1 MKKNVYLQ
9 NIWFVPIG
17 CILLIITFVEK
28 TNNIYMRYNNIKTP
42 LIVAAISA
50 VLLASCGTTENIA
63 YIHDA
68 ERDNASAIT
77 GKFTK
82 GIQANDLLSIYV
94 ESETPAATVPFNQET
109 NKIAMSDGVVMNP
122 SSSAVSGYLVSNE
135 GDIMFPVLGRVHVLG
150 MTHTE
155 LADEL
160 QRRLV
165 SEGHILDA
173 RVTVRL
179 MNFTVSVLGDVV
191 RPGVIQ
197 ASGERLTILEALS
210 MVGDLTIY
218 GQRTNVTVIRE
229 EDGMRTIG
237 EIDLTSKDIFES
249 PYYYLH
255 QNDVVYVEPNMKKKK
270 TADRDPMI
278 MTYISTGVSI
288 LSMILSAY
296 YYWLLT
302 QRLKT
307 E

>member
-1 MKKNVYLQ
+1 MRTNFTRKTYL
-9 NIWFVPIG
+9 
-17 CILLIITFVEK
+17 
-28 TNNIYMRYNNIKTP
+28 
-42 LIVAAISA
+42 VAAVA
-50 VLLASCGTTENIA
+50 MLTLASCSTHQEIA

-68 ERDNASAIT
+68 ARDSAESIT

-122 SSSAVSGYLVSNE
+122 GSSAVSGYLVSND
-135 GDIMFPVLGRVHVLG
+135 GDIIFPVLGKVHVLG
-150 MTHTE
+150 MTHSE

-179 MNFTVSVLGDVV
+179 MNFTVSVLGDVA
-191 RPGVIQ
+191 RPGIIQ
-197 ASGERLTILEALS
+197 ASGERLTIFEALS

-218 GQRTNVTVIRE
+218 GQRYNITIIRE
-229 EDGMRTIG
+229 ENGMRTIG
-237 EIDLTSKDIFES
+237 EIDLSSKNVFES

-270 TADRDPMI
+270 TAERDPMI
-278 MTYISTGVSI
+278 MTYITTGLSI
-288 LSMILSAY
+288 LTSVTSFLY
-296 YYWLLT
+296 YYLLVK
-302 QRLKT
+302 RLQQ
-307 E
+307 

>member
-1 MKKNVYLQ
+1 MKV
-9 NIWFVPIG
+9 
-17 CILLIITFVEK
+17 
-28 TNNIYMRYNNIKTP
+28 NNIKTP
-42 LIVAAISA
+42 LFALAFGA
-50 VLLASCGTTENIA
+50 MLFASCGTTENIA
-63 YIHDA
+63 YINDA
-68 ERDNASAIT
+68 ERDNATAIT

-122 SSSAVSGYLVSNE
+122 SSSAVSGYLVNND

-197 ASGERLTILEALS
+197 ASGERLTIFEALS
-210 MVGDLTIY
+210 MVGDLTIF
-218 GQRTNVTVIRE
+218 GQRNNVTIVRE
-229 EDGMRTIG
+229 EDGQRIIG

-288 LSMILSAY
+288 LSMLMSAF
-296 YYWLLT
+296 YYWVLASQLS
-302 QRLKT
+302 KK
-307 E
+307 

>member
-1 MKKNVYLQ
+1 
-9 NIWFVPIG
+9 
-17 CILLIITFVEK
+17 
-28 TNNIYMRYNNIKTP
+28 MRYYNIKTP

-82 GIQANDLLSIYV
+82 GIQANDLLSIYM

>member
-1 MKKNVYLQ
+1 M
-9 NIWFVPIG
+9 
-17 CILLIITFVEK
+17 
-28 TNNIYMRYNNIKTP
+28 NIYKIKTS
-42 LIVAAISA
+42 LVALVFGA
-50 VLLASCGTTENIA
+50 VLATSCGTTTEIA
-63 YIHDA
+63 YFKDA
-68 ERDNASAIT
+68 ERDNAATIT

-94 ESETPAATVPFNQET
+94 ESETPAVTVPFNQET

-122 SSSAVSGYLVSNE
+122 SSSAVSGYLVNND
-135 GDIMFPVLGRVHVLG
+135 GDIIFPVLGRIHVLG
-150 MTHTE
+150 MTHSE

-179 MNFTVSVLGDVV
+179 MNFTVSVLGDVM
-191 RPGVIQ
+191 RPGIIQ
-197 ASGERLTILEALS
+197 ASGERLTIFEALS

-218 GQRTNVTVIRE
+218 GQRNNVTVVRE

-237 EIDLTSKDIFES
+237 EIDLTSKDVFES

-270 TADRDPMI
+270 TADRDPMVL
-278 MTYISTGVSI
+278 TYISTGVSV
-288 LSMILSAY
+288 LSMLLSGF
-296 YYWLLT
+296 YYWVLA
-302 QRLKT
+302 QRYSSKD
-307 E
+307 